1 MRCCCHSPTQRF
13 LSVLGELEQNQHP
26 GVGLSRYYR
35 VVELA
40 MESNSEDVVE
50 TALGQLHKLVGE
62 FLVCFL
68 RCLSL

>member
-1 MRCCCHSPTQRF
+1 MPLSPSLPPSLATF
-13 LSVLGELEQNQHP
+13 FVGSLGELERNQHP
-26 GVGLSRYYR
+26 GAGLSRYYR

-62 FLVCFL
+62 CANA
-68 RCLSL
+68 